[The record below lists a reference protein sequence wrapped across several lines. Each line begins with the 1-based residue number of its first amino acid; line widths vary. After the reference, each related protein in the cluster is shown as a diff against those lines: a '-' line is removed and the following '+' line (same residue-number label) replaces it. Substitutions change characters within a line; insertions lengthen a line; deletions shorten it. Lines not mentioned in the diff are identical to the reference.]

1 MAAPAHAVTISRA
14 AEPLDEHE
22 KLLWEIASD
31 MEPEDG
37 YLWIYDTDD
46 QQTVAFTPAGME
58 WLQETRDASRSTNA
72 AGDPAVLSGWLRRG
86 LRRVDRDAE

>member
-1 MAAPAHAVTISRA
+1 MELAPRGPCRPRRLTVAAPAHAVTISRA

-37 YLWIYDTDD
+37 CLWIYDTDD
-46 QQTVAFTPAGME
+46 QQTIAFTPAGME
-58 WLQETRDASRSTNA
+58 WLQEMPPEYKRSR
-72 AGDPAVLSGWLRRG
+72 
-86 LRRVDRDAE
+86 